1 MYDQSHLSIAIPT
14 YKRCHSVTS
23 LVNSIIPQLIDGD
36 ELLVVDDG
44 SADNTSDILSKI
56 SRVRLISNSSN
67 EGMLKTWNKCLTST
81 THDWICIIHDDDMI
95 EPDALKNIRKVIAR
109 VKEPT
114 LIGHSYPEQN
124 LNHLDNSLQYRSNE
138 AGSWAALHPLTVPS
152 GVTIHKEI
160 INTIGVFDERFQ
172 YSADIEYFSRIC
184 AKFTSIAIE
193 NPRIVS
199 FNLHSQNYEYKTWGK
214 PDFLTQL
221 EEIEK
226 CLIDY
231 AGLGGEKAS
240 EYFQNKMNSYIRYIM
255 ENSYKS
261 EDKDLLRKFCSE
273 AKTRTY
279 LHRRVLLSAIIASIL
294 NFNPKFYR

>member
-1 MYDQSHLSIAIPT
+1 MSNHSSLSIVIPT
-14 YKRCHSVTS
+14 YKRCKSVVA
-23 LVNSIIPQLIDGD
+23 LVNSIIPQIMDED

-44 SADNTSDILSKI
+44 SQDGTTDVLSKI
-56 SRVRLISNSSN
+56 SRVRLISNSAN
-67 EGMLKTWNKCLTST
+67 EGMLKTWNKCLTAAT
-81 THDWICIIHDDDMI
+81 NDWICMIHDDDTI
-95 EPDALKNIRKVIAR
+95 EPDALKTIRKVIAR
-109 VKEPT
+109 VTEPT

-124 LNHLDNSLQYRSNE
+124 SNHLDTSLQYRSND
-138 AGSWAALHPLTVPS
+138 AGSWAALHPLAVPS

-160 INTIGVFDERFQ
+160 IKAIGVFDERFQ
-172 YSADIEYFSRIC
+172 YSADIEYFSRVC
-184 AKFTSIAIE
+184 TKFTSIVIE

-214 PDFLTQL
+214 PDFLKQL

-226 CLIDY
+226 CIIDY
-231 AGLGGEKAS
+231 AGLRGEKAS

-255 ENSYKS
+255 DNSYKS
-261 EDKDLLRKFCSE
+261 EDRDLLRKFCSE

-294 NFNPKFYR
+294 NCNPKFYR